1 MQRPAFR
8 LSLILVAAL
17 WLQPFNHA
25 QNKSPDLETAL
36 CSVVAEL
43 FAAYARE
50 DLDGYMKLWSA
61 KSPDLAARQKTL
73 QELFTANDKI
83 EVKTLNFRKVN
94 LEGEKASVRVTVDLS
109 ALDAKTGKP
118 AQGFGKMNRVLD
130 FVREQGQ
137 WKGWKEAAAEE
148 NLAAALVAAKTD
160 GERDALLAVEKE
172 LMTAELWK
180 ALIRQGKRQ
189 YSQSNYKQ
197 ALRIDELAKSIA
209 EQIGDMEGIAQAFND
224 MGAVQD
230 SQGNYGLA
238 IEYFQRS
245 LVLRKALGDKVNMA
259 VSLANLGSVYGSQGN
274 HRLASEYYQKA
285 LVEFELVGHNV
296 GLGAVLNSIGNTYFF
311 QGNYGLALANYEKAL
326 KYFQAAGHKAGE
338 AIALNNMG
346 NVRQRQGDYGSALDY
361 YQKSLKV
368 KEALGNKAGIGASLN
383 NIGKN
388 YRLRGRYDLAFEYFQ
403 SSLAQFEVIGDAR
416 GEALT
421 LGEIG
426 LLHYS
431 KGDYAKALEF
441 AERAA
446 VIAAKMD
453 LREVL
458 WEARTTSGRAY
469 RLLNQPVQARRS
481 FEEAIA
487 TVESWRTQVAGGEQE
502 QQRFFEDKVSPYQ
515 LMVELLVEQNHA
527 GEALAFA
534 ERSKGRVLLD
544 VLRSSRVNITKA
556 MTAQEQEQE
565 ARLKNELVALNTQV
579 TRESANP
586 RPDQARLADLRERLQ
601 KARLD
606 FEGFQTSLYAAHPE
620 LKARRGEAQPI
631 GPEEAR
637 ELIPDAKSALLEF
650 VVAEEK
656 TYLFTLTKSQRSQAA
671 DLKVYVLAIKQKE
684 LSERVERFR
693 QQLARR
699 DLEFKQSAIGLYD
712 VLLRPALEQLRNKTT
727 LVIVPDSALW
737 DLPFQV
743 LQPATDRY
751 LIEDYA
757 LSYAPSLTVLREMS
771 TFRKRKA
778 EDNATSPTLLA
789 MGNPALA
796 TETVDSLKLVHRDEK
811 LGPLPQAELEVK
823 ILRKLYGATR
833 SKVYTGAEASEKRIK
848 VEAGNFGVVHLAT
861 HGILNDASP
870 MYSHVVLAQ
879 SDGASEDGL
888 LEAWEIMKL
897 NLNADL
903 VVLSACESGRGR
915 VGAGEG
921 VIGLTWALF
930 VAGSPT
936 SVVSQWKVESTST
949 SRLMVEFHRN
959 LQPKTQGPR
968 LSKAKALQKAALKM
982 LRTPNFRHPFYWGG
996 FILVGDGG

>member
-1 MQRPAFR
+1 MQRLAFR
-8 LSLILVAAL
+8 LLLILFVAL
-17 WLQPFNHA
+17 FSQPFTRP
-25 QNKSPDLETAL
+25 QNNSPDTETTL
-36 CSVVAEL
+36 RSVVDEL
-43 FAAYARE
+43 FVAYARE
-50 DLDGYMKLWSA
+50 DIDGYLKLWSA
-61 KSPDLAARQKTL
+61 KSPDLTARRKSMQD
-73 QELFTANDKI
+73 LFTANDKI

-94 LEGEKASVRVTVDLS
+94 PEGEKASVRVTVDMS

-118 AQGFGKMNRVLD
+118 AQGFGKMNRALD

-137 WKGWKEAAAEE
+137 WKVWKEEAAEA

-160 GERDALLAVEKE
+160 DERTALLQAERE
-172 LMTAELWK
+172 LITPELWK
-180 ALIRQGKRQ
+180 ALIRQGKQQ

-209 EQIGDMEGIAQAFND
+209 EQIGDTEGIAQAFND

-245 LVLRKALGDKVNMA
+245 LVLRKTLGDKVNMA
-259 VSLANLGSVYGSQGN
+259 ISLANLGSVYGSQGN

-285 LVEFELVGHNV
+285 LVEFELVKHNV

-311 QGNYGLALANYEKAL
+311 QGNYGLASENYEKAL

-338 AIALNNMG
+338 AVALNNMG
-346 NVRQRQGDYGSALDY
+346 NVRQRQGDSDSALDY

-388 YRLRGRYDLAFEYFQ
+388 YRLRGKYDLAFEYFQ
-403 SSLAQFEVIGDAR
+403 TSLAQFGAIGDPR

-426 LLHYS
+426 LLYYS

-544 VLRSSRVNITKA
+544 VLRSSSSVNITKA

-565 ARLKNELVALNTQV
+565 RSLRSELVSLNSQV
-579 TRESANP
+579 SRERLRAQPDHTRS
-586 RPDQARLADLRERLQ
+586 ADLNARLQ
-601 KARLD
+601 KARLRY
-606 FEGFQTSLYAAHPE
+606 ESFQTTLYAAHPE
-620 LKARRGEAQPI
+620 LRVQRGEAKTLTL
-631 GPEEAR
+631 E
-637 ELIPDAKSALLEF
+637 DAGGLVEHQDALLEY
-650 VVAEEK
+650 VVTDKK
-656 TYLFTLTKSQRSQAA
+656 TYLFVLTAETGASSRAAKLKSYTLSIARNE
-671 DLKVYVLAIKQKE
+671 LAEHVKA
-684 LSERVERFR
+684 FR

-699 DLEFKQSAIGLYD
+699 DLTFRATASKLYD
-712 VLLRPALEQLRNKTT
+712 LLLRPALAELRGKRT
-727 LVIVPDSALW
+727 LVIVPDGVLW
-737 DLPFQV
+737 ELPFQT
-743 LQPATDRY
+743 LTDPNDRY
-751 LIEDYA
+751 LIEDHA
-757 LSYAPSLTVLREMS
+757 ISYAPSLTVLREM
-771 TFRKRKA
+771 THLRKQKQTANR
-778 EDNATSPTLLA
+778 DMDLLA
-789 MGNPALA
+789 IGNPELRNET
-796 TETVDSLKLVHRDEK
+796 TERVKSVHRDER
-811 LGPLPQAELEVK
+811 LEPLPQAETEVK
-823 ILRKLYGATR
+823 TLGQLYGAR
-833 SKVYTGAEASEKRIK
+833 STVYIGADAREDRFKTEARRFK
-848 VEAGNFGVVHLAT
+848 VVHLAT
-861 HGILNDASP
+861 HGILNDSSP
-870 MYSHVVLAQ
+870 MYSQIVLAH
-879 SDGASEDGL
+879 SDESEDGL

-897 NLNADL
+897 DLNADL

-921 VIGLTWALF
+921 VIGL
-930 VAGSPT
+930 
-936 SVVSQWKVESTST
+936 
-949 SRLMVEFHRN
+949 
-959 LQPKTQGPR
+959 
-968 LSKAKALQKAALKM
+968 
-982 LRTPNFRHPFYWGG
+982 
-996 FILVGDGG
+996 

>member
-1 MQRPAFR
+1 MQRFEFR
-8 LSLILVAAL
+8 LSLILITVL
-17 WLQPFNHA
+17 ISQPFNQA
-25 QNKSPDLETAL
+25 QNKSSDTEATLR
-36 CSVVAEL
+36 SVVDEL

-50 DLDGYMKLWSA
+50 DIEGYMKLWSA
-61 KSPDLAARQKTL
+61 KSPDLTARRKSMQD
-73 QELFTANDKI
+73 LFTANDKI
-83 EVKTLNFRKVN
+83 EVKTLNIRKLN
-94 LEGEKASVRVTVDLS
+94 PEGEKASVRVTAEMS
-109 ALDAKTGKP
+109 ALDTKTGKP
-118 AQGFGKMNRVLD
+118 AQGFGKVHRAMD
-130 FVREQGQ
+130 FVKEEGRWRLWREV
-137 WKGWKEAAAEE
+137 AAEE
-148 NLAAALVAAKTD
+148 NLAASLIAAKTQD
-160 GERDALLAVEKE
+160 ERDVLLKAERE
-172 LMTAELWK
+172 LITPELWK
-180 ALIRQGKRQ
+180 ALIRHGKRQ

-197 ALRIDELAKSIA
+197 ALSMAELAKVIA
-209 EQIGDMEGIAQAFND
+209 EQIGDTEGTAQALND

-245 LVLRKALGDKVNMA
+245 LALRKTLGNKVTMA
-259 VSLANLGSVYGSQGN
+259 ISLANLGSVYGSRGN

-285 LVEFELVGHNV
+285 LVEFELAGYNV

-311 QGNYGLALANYEKAL
+311 QGSYDLASANYEKAL
-326 KYFQAAGHKAGE
+326 TYFQAAGHKAGE
-338 AIALNNMG
+338 GIALNNMG
-346 NVRQRQGDYGSALDY
+346 NVRQRQGDYDSALDY

-388 YRLRGRYDLAFEYFQ
+388 YRLRGKYDLSFEYFQ
-403 SSLAQFEVIGDAR
+403 NSLTQFEAIGDAR

-426 LLHYS
+426 LLYYS
-431 KGDYAKALEF
+431 KGDYPKALEF
-441 AERAA
+441 AERSA
-446 VIAAKMD
+446 VVAAKMD

-469 RLLNQPVQARRS
+469 RLLNQPEQARRS

-502 QQRFFEDKVSPYQ
+502 QQRFLEGKVSPYQ
-515 LMVELLVEQNHA
+515 LMVELLVEQNRA

-565 ARLKNELVALNTQV
+565 GRFKNELIALNTQV

-586 RPDQARLADLRERLQ
+586 KPDQARLADLRERLQ

-606 FEGFQTSLYAAHPE
+606 FEAFQTSLYVAHPE
-620 LKARRGEAQPI
+620 LKARRGEAKPI
-631 GPEEAR
+631 GPEEAH
-637 ELIPDAKSALLEF
+637 ELIPDAKIALLEF
-650 VVAEEK
+650 VVADEK

-684 LSERVERFR
+684 LSERVAQFR

-737 DLPFQV
+737 DLPFQA

-757 LSYAPSLTVLREMS
+757 ISYAPSLTVLREMS

-778 EDNATSPTLLA
+778 EDNATSKTLLA

-796 TETVDSLKLVHRDEK
+796 TQTVDSLKLVHRDEK

-823 ILRKLYGATR
+823 ILSKLYGATH

-861 HGILNDASP
+861 HGILNDATP
-870 MYSHVVLAQ
+870 MYSQIVLAQ

-949 SRLMVEFHRN
+949 SQLMVEFHRN
-959 LQPKTQGPR
+959 LQSERQKSR
-968 LSKAKALQKAALKM
+968 SKAEALQKAALKM
-982 LRTPNFRHPFYWGG
+982 LGTKSFRHPFYWAG
-996 FILVGDGG
+996 FILVGDGS